1 MIVGEQGM
9 GKWEREDQN
18 EALRGGRGEQEMKMQ
33 TYRIARVQCRYDH
46 TSTVLLS
53 YDITVVSPLL
63 KRSHHTVRAECCI
76 TSAITKWRGMKTGKK
91 EIFHQ

>member
-1 MIVGEQGM
+1 M
-9 GKWEREDQN
+9 GNWERGDQN

-33 TYRIARVQCRYDH
+33 TYH
-46 TSTVLLS
+46 TSMVLLS
-53 YDITVVSPLL
+53 YDITVVSQLL

-76 TSAITKWRGMKTGKK
+76 TCVITKWRGMKTGKK